1 MAAPPSNSAASL
13 ELALL
18 SAPPAFSTAATA
30 LSALPQARL
39 AALARRRAAA
49 VLGDGAQPAGE
60 PEGEDAGRAVDLVL
74 RASAPLAASAGAAAA
89 AAAIAGSSDLSRAA
103 AEVLAAEAKG
113 VGVGAG
119 AGAGAGAH
127 SSAGAPPRPALE
139 GVDWALGVSAASS
152 SSGAALGRPFASLQ
166 LRVRRADGSLAVEG
180 VELTLPQL
188 RAFEA
193 QLAEAASALE
203 RA

>member
-113 VGVGAG
+113 VG

>member
-30 LSALPQARL
+30 LSALPQVRL

-113 VGVGAG
+113 V
-119 AGAGAGAH
+119 GAGAH